1 MKNNSAM
8 EHKNLFCVNRP
19 LSPEYTS
26 LYCKYIMFAVHLRSA
41 PTCALNFFAL
51 ISGLGCC
58 FTVEKEMNETEQQI
72 TGDRNKH
79 LCRRAFV

>member
-1 MKNNSAM
+1 
-8 EHKNLFCVNRP
+8 
-19 LSPEYTS
+19 
-26 LYCKYIMFAVHLRSA
+26 MFAVHLRSA
-41 PTCALNFFAL
+41 PTCALNIFAL